1 MLVAPTIT
9 CSTASGFA
17 ASTEFADKVTNFD
30 ANGTADRV
38 EFGGG
43 LNTAWDD
50 GLANDNFLFVSSN
63 GGTGAVAATV
73 GQGNANAEALR
84 LTGVNGEGTSSATL
98 GSAAA
103 VATAFNKEFSIT
115 AANGEDALLV
125 VNDTNGKL
133 LGLATDSGWQRRD
146 CGFRAYADRDLRLE
160 RNRGHSLVRLHL
172 ISARS
177 AAGGAILAGGA
188 IHIQRRARLAHSRL
202 RRKKPGVFRQRRVEP
217 RLANRPC
224 FPADVVDRHAFLHRH
239 ARAAA
244 SRRAPAVG
252 GAG

>member
-1 MLVAPTIT
+1 MAGYAGADRL
-9 CSTASGFA
+9 SGNAGADRLNGGAAGDILAGGAGADTVDAGSANDNVLDRIRFA

-125 VNDTNGKL
+125 VNDTNGNSFSAWQWIQAGSGETAGSEL
-133 LGLATDSGWQRRD
+133 TLIGIFVSNATVGT
-146 CGFRAYADRDLRLE
+146 
-160 RNRGHSLVRLHL
+160 
-172 ISARS
+172 
-177 AAGGAILAGGA
+177 
-188 IHIQRRARLAHSRL
+188 
-202 RRKKPGVFRQRRVEP
+202 
-217 RLANRPC
+217 
-224 FPADVVDRHAFLHRH
+224 
-239 ARAAA
+239 A
-244 SRRAPAVG
+244 SFDFI
-252 GAG
+252 